1 MTAPQTPLSGR
12 TRPDTAGSAT
22 AADPQR
28 PARTAP
34 GGSTTATGQ
43 GTPTKADQAAAD
55 RVLKRSV
62 RKAVSLIRA
71 GADPEP
77 VLKAAVVA
85 ADVLLEG
92 AA

>member
-1 MTAPQTPLSGR
+1 
-12 TRPDTAGSAT
+12 
-22 AADPQR
+22 
-28 PARTAP
+28 
-34 GGSTTATGQ
+34 
-43 GTPTKADQAAAD
+43 
-55 RVLKRSV
+55 VLKRSV